1 MTDTRPSSTPKAQ
14 AESGTT
20 RRRGRAAL
28 IGIALT
34 AAILGATVAPAHAGG
49 PTADAAPL
57 TCDGKGIDPAAPI
70 HYRTEAL
77 IKAPLDTIWNLQ
89 ADVERWPSW
98 QKAVTSMKRLDSGP
112 LQADSQFRWTTPAP
126 ATATTPATTLTITST
141 VHQLEPGRCIR
152 WSGPAVGDGMAIDGG
167 IHVWTFT
174 PMDGGV
180 LVRTEENWN
189 GAQVEADVPTS
200 TYFLGA
206 GLEAWLADLRTAAE
220 R

>member
-1 MTDTRPSSTPKAQ
+1 MTDTRPSSTPTAR
-14 AESGTT
+14 AASDTT
-20 RRRGRAAL
+20 RRSGRATL
-28 IGIALT
+28 LGIALT
-34 AAILGATVAPAHAGG
+34 AGILAATATPSLADRPA
-49 PTADAAPL
+49 ADPASL
-57 TCDGKGIDPAAPI
+57 TCEGKGIDPGAPI

-89 ADVERWPSW
+89 TDVERWPSW
-98 QKAVTSMKRLDSGP
+98 QQAVTSMERLDSGP
-112 LQADSQFRWTTPAP
+112 LQPGSQFRWTTPAP
-126 ATATTPATTLTITST
+126 ATATTPATTLTITSS
-141 VHQLEPGRCIR
+141 VQQMQPGRCIR
-152 WSGPAVGDGMAIDGG
+152 WTGPAIGDGMSIDGG

-174 PMDGGV
+174 PVDDGV

-220 R
+220 G